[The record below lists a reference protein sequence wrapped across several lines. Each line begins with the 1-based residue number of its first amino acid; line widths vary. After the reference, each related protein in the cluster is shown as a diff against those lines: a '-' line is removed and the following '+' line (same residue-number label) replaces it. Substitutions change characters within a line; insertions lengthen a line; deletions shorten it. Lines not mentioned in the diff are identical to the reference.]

1 MKVKLLL
8 ALVMAFT
15 VLNVN
20 AETKKHFGIAGPQ
33 LAPQPEVKQEGSY
46 MINGVGYTTRTHSD
60 TKDYSREG
68 TASYYHHSLAGNL
81 TANGETYHPTL
92 FTAAHKTLPLGSYA
106 VVTNLRN
113 NRKVIVKINDRG
125 PFVKTR
131 IIDLS
136 KIAAQEIGM
145 LNSGVAKVRVEA
157 LHVDYKGKL
166 SGAAVPTLT
175 KYARTEEALRRLGAT
190 DKVRSAKAMQ
200 KMAGN
205 ADMNDIAEQKNKSAV
220 KKQSVSKGYTVR
232 IMNLKNQQHADELM
246 QKLVSKDI
254 TGDVKKGNKGLEI
267 YLGNIATKAD
277 VYQLKNTLSK
287 IDKEK
292 QLVVY
297 TYN

>member
-1 MKVKLLL
+1 MKFNLLL
-8 ALVMAFT
+8 AFFIALTSFH
-15 VLNVN
+15 VN
-20 AETKKHFGIAGPQ
+20 AETKKQFGIAGPQ
-33 LAPQPEVKQEGSY
+33 LAPQPEVKKEGAY

-60 TKDYSREG
+60 TKDYAREG
-68 TASYYHHSLAGNL
+68 TASYYHNSLAGNA
-81 TANGETYHPTL
+81 TANGEIYHPTK

-145 LNSGVAKVRVEA
+145 LNSGIAKVRVEA
-157 LHVDYKGKL
+157 LHVDYKGKI
-166 SGAAVPTLT
+166 SGAAVPTLA
-175 KYARTEEALRRLGAT
+175 KYARTEEALKRL
-190 DKVRSAKAMQ
+190 D
-200 KMAGN
+200 GN
-205 ADMNDIAEQKNKSAV
+205 AVKTAQVTKKTTKNTVVNSPDNQSAV
-220 KKQSVSKGYTVR
+220 KKQSVSDSYTVR
-232 IMNLKNQQHADELM
+232 IMNVKNQQHADELM
-246 QKLVSKDI
+246 QKLVSKEM
-254 TGDVKKGNKGLEI
+254 TGNVKKSSKGLEI

-277 VYQLKNTLSK
+277 VYKLKNTLSK

-292 QLVVY
+292 QLIVY